1 MHNPKENIKNYFKK
15 LFFVT
20 LYFLRYILYSVII
33 GVIVGVVGAAFYH
46 CMHLATEL
54 RNTYSWILYL
64 LPVGGLII
72 VGDNYLFKDRAPQGT
87 NLILKSV
94 RDEEHI
100 PIKVAP
106 LIFIDTVLTHLFG
119 GSAGREG
126 AALQLG
132 GSIGSFIGKFLKS
145 SRINSKIL
153 TLCGMSAAFSALFG
167 TPLAAAIFA
176 LEVVNVGSIYYSALV
191 PCCLSSIIAH
201 LVALKLNV
209 TSELFNITGIPE
221 LGALSMGKVI
231 LLALL
236 CAVVSIFFCKMLH
249 LAKYV
254 LTKYLKNPF
263 LRIFIGGTLIVLL
276 TLIIG
281 SRDYLGTG
289 MNIIEECI
297 TGGRS
302 PAVAYAFLLKMIF
315 TAITLGAGFC
325 GGEIVPSF
333 FIGATFGAIAGP
345 FLGLD
350 VSFAAAIG
358 MLCVFCGVTNCP
370 ISTLIISFELFG
382 FTGAALFFI
391 AISVSYLISG
401 RESLYST
408 QHIIDPKFG
417 IDFENNDKHDTSV
430 SIEE

>member
-1 MHNPKENIKNYFKK
+1 MSNSKENIKNYFKK
-15 LFFVT
+15 LLFVT

-33 GVIVGVVGAAFYH
+33 GVIVGAVGAAFYH
-46 CMHLATEL
+46 CMHLATDL

-64 LPVGGLII
+64 LPIGGLII

-94 RDEEHI
+94 RDKEHI

-132 GSIGSFIGKFLKS
+132 GSIGSFIGKVLKS
-145 SRINSKIL
+145 SRINCKIL

-176 LEVVNVGSIYYSALV
+176 LEVVNVGSVYYSALV

-201 LVALKLNV
+201 LVASEFNV
-209 TSELFNITGIPE
+209 APELFNITSIPE

-236 CAVVSIFFCKMLH
+236 CAVISILFCKMLH
-249 LAKYV
+249 LAKH
-254 LTKYLKNPF
+254 LFTKYLKNPF
-263 LRIFIGGTLIVLL
+263 LRIFVGGVLIVLL

-297 TGGRS
+297 TGGMS
-302 PAVAYAFLLKMIF
+302 PATYAFLLKMIF

-345 FLGLD
+345 LLGLD
-350 VSFAAAIG
+350 VSFAAATG

-382 FTGAALFFI
+382 FAGAALFFI

-417 IDFENNDKHDTSV
+417 IDFENNDAQEIPA
-430 SIEE
+430 SIAK

>member
-1 MHNPKENIKNYFKK
+1 MSNSSENVKNHFKK
-15 LFFVT
+15 IFFST
-20 LYFLRYILYSVII
+20 LYFLRYIFYSVII
-33 GVIVGVVGAAFYH
+33 GVVVGLVGAAFYH
-46 CMHLATEL
+46 CMHLATGL
-54 RNTYSWILYL
+54 RNTYSWIHYL
-64 LPVGGLII
+64 LPIGGLII

-132 GSIGSFIGKFLKS
+132 GSIGSFIGKILKS
-145 SRINSKIL
+145 NRINRKIL

-176 LEVVNVGSIYYSALV
+176 LEVVNVGSVYYSALV

-201 LVALKLNV
+201 LVALELNV
-209 TSELFNITGIPE
+209 APELFNVTGIPE
-221 LGALSMGKVI
+221 LGALSIGKVI

-281 SRDYLGTG
+281 SRDYLGAG
-289 MNIIEECI
+289 MHIIEDCI
-297 TGGRS
+297 TGGMS
-302 PAVAYAFLLKMIF
+302 PIAYAFLLKMIF
-315 TAITLGAGFC
+315 TAITLGSGFC

-333 FIGATFGAIAGP
+333 FIGATFGAVVGP
-345 FLGLD
+345 LLGLD

-417 IDFENNDKHDTSV
+417 IDFENNDTQEPPA
-430 SIEE
+430 SIVE

>member
-1 MHNPKENIKNYFKK
+1 MSNSRENAKNHFKK
-15 LFFVT
+15 IFFST
-20 LYFLRYILYSVII
+20 LYFLRYIFYSVII
-33 GVIVGVVGAAFYH
+33 GVVVGLVGAAFYH
-46 CMHLATEL
+46 CMHLATDL
-54 RNTYSWILYL
+54 RNTYSWIHYL
-64 LPVGGLII
+64 LPIGGLII

-94 RDEEHI
+94 RDKEHI

-132 GSIGSFIGKFLKS
+132 GSIGSFIGKILKS
-145 SRINSKIL
+145 SRINRKIL

-176 LEVVNVGSIYYSALV
+176 LEVVNVGSVYYSALV

-201 LVALKLNV
+201 LVALELNV
-209 TSELFNITGIPE
+209 APELFNITGIPE
-221 LGALSMGKVI
+221 LEALSMGKVI

-263 LRIFIGGTLIVLL
+263 FRIFIGGTLIVLL

-281 SRDYLGTG
+281 SRDYLGAG
-289 MNIIEECI
+289 MHIIEDCI
-297 TGGRS
+297 TGGMS
-302 PAVAYAFLLKMIF
+302 PIAYAFLLKMIF
-315 TAITLGAGFC
+315 TAITLGSGFC

-333 FIGATFGAIAGP
+333 FIGATFGAVVGP
-345 FLGLD
+345 LLGLD

-417 IDFENNDKHDTSV
+417 IDFENNDTQKAPA
-430 SIEE
+430 SIAE